1 MRLIFAAFAVVL
13 SFSAADAAPSCQVTK
28 VTDGDTL
35 HLVCDGEKHK
45 VRLLG
50 FDTPE
55 IYHPRCASEKVR
67 GLEATRRMADLVAS
81 GPVTGVT
88 FKGHDRYGRDL
99 AWVEVAGRD
108 VTTVMLAS
116 GLAVVYV
123 PHRKMD
129 WCAGF

>member
-1 MRLIFAAFAVVL
+1 MHKILAAFAVVI
-13 SFSAADAAPSCQVTK
+13 SCAAADAAPSCQVTK

-35 HLVCDGEKHK
+35 HMTCDGAKHK

-55 IYHPRCASEKVR
+55 IYHPKCASEKAM
-67 GLEATRRMADLVAS
+67 GEEATRVMAALVAS

-99 AWVEVAGRD
+99 AWVEVGGRD

-129 WCAGF
+129 WCGS